1 MNTNQTLLAVLFLA
15 GGTFSTASS
24 HAAVDSRAFGEVW
37 QSQGEP
43 SREQAQVIYYRSQG
57 ISGNDAA
64 MVYVDGEFQAALLPG
79 MFTRFCVKPGEHS
92 LGAYRND
99 APAYQGKNEQRYRA
113 AFKGGNTYY
122 VRVDDNVNG
131 RPNAVRS
138 AQAAKELKTLRLQKH
153 ALSRASAV
161 VACDYST
168 KPAVDYTLFS
178 DVLFKFGKSG
188 QGDIQAQGRQAL
200 AALAKQLRHHQQHP
214 NHIEVIGHTDAIGR
228 EQDNQRLGEVRAFTV
243 RQILI
248 DGGIPAAN
256 IRVRSVGS
264 EEPVTLC
271 KQGSA
276 QEKVACNAPNR
287 RVVIRVET
295 TR

>member
-1 MNTNQTLLAVLFLA
+1 MHTNQALLAVLLLA
-15 GGTFSTASS
+15 GGTFSTVSS

-43 SREQAQVIYYRSQG
+43 SREQAQVIYYRSQA

-122 VRVDDNVNG
+122 VRVDGNVNG

-138 AQAAKELKTLRLQKH
+138 AQAANELKTLRLQKH

-161 VACDYST
+161 VVCDYSA
-168 KPAVDYTLFS
+168 KPAVDYTLSS
-178 DVLFKFGKSG
+178 DVLFKFGNSG
-188 QGDIQAQGRQAL
+188 QGDIQTQGRHTL
-200 AALAKQLRHHQQHP
+200 AALAKQLISHQQHL
-214 NHIEVIGHTDAIGR
+214 NGIDVIGHTDGIGR
-228 EQDNQRLGEVRAFTV
+228 ELDNQRLGHARATTV

-248 DGGIPAAN
+248 DEGIPAAN

-264 EEPVTLC
+264 SEPVAIC
-271 KQGSA
+271 KQSSA
-276 QEKVACNAPNR
+276 QEKKACNAPNR